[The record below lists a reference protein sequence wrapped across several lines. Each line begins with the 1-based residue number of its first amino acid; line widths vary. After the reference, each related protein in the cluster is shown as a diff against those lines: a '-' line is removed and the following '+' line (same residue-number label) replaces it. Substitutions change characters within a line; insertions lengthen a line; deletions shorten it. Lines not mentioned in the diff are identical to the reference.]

1 MGIALQT
8 STMMKE
14 LGHVILSLTA
24 VLCILSCVNAD
35 EEENSRDKKVLPVFQ
50 VVKFPNDAC
59 TVTGG
64 SKNGTCYTAEECSN
78 KGGVNAGSCASGFGV
93 CCTFT
98 LNCGGSSSENC
109 TYFDSATT
117 VNEGACRAQICKCNS
132 NICQIR
138 LDFSALV
145 ITGPSTASTS
155 IALNLAGRLAK
166 TGIAVASTTQC
177 LTDTFSITNQNT
189 VPVICGTNSGFHV
202 YFDASD
208 SCNSLDFQLGN
219 NAIGVSAAA
228 TRSWSIKVTQYAC
241 DYENKAPSGCTQWHF
256 GSSGTNYVQTF
267 NYQAGAG
274 RHLANQ
280 QQVICIRRESG
291 NCWVCWSAD
300 ATTDVG
306 ISRKPMTIA
315 GVVAGTMCCQYG
327 TDGKKIATVGFDCL
341 VIPGA
346 SKPADGAAVPPK
358 LCGTAFGLVSG
369 PEAAADIA
377 IAANIVTICSQSR
390 PFRISFHSDG
400 YETAAAGD
408 PMDESSG
415 GNKGFKLR
423 YYQLSC

>member
-35 EEENSRDKKVLPVFQ
+35 EEERARDKKLLPVFQ

-59 TVTGG
+59 AVTGG

-155 IALNLAGRLAK
+155 IALNLAGQLAK

-256 GSSGTNYVQTF
+256 GSSGTNYVYTF
-267 NYQAGAG
+267 NYQATSPK
-274 RHLANQ
+274 HLANQ

-291 NCWVCWSAD
+291 NCQVCWSAN
-300 ATTDVG
+300 AVTDVG
-306 ISRKPMTIA
+306 VSGNPMTKA
-315 GVVAGTMCCQYG
+315 GVVLGTMCCNYG
-327 TDGKKIATVGFDCL
+327 TAGLAIAIVGYDCL
-341 VIPGA
+341 MIPGA
-346 SKPADGAAVPPK
+346 SKPADGKPAPPK
-358 LCGTAFGLVSG
+358 ICGTEIGLVS
-369 PEAAADIA
+369 AAQAAIDIA
-377 IAANIVTICSQSR
+377 GNQVTICSKSR
-390 PFRISFHSDG
+390 PFRVIFHSDG
-400 YETAAAGD
+400 YEAANEGD
-408 PMDESSG
+408 AKDEAST